1 VPSSGHYA
9 TKPLNKMAHQT
20 MAKRGNDMTETLI
33 KGGLVAD
40 GNGGTPRPVDI
51 RFSNGVITEVAA
63 ALTPMPGEKIIDAT
77 GLLVTPGFVDVHTHF
92 DGQAT
97 WDSMLAPSC
106 WHGVTTVVMGN
117 CGVGFAPVRPG
128 QESRLIELMEGV
140 EDIPGTALHEGMTW
154 GWESFA
160 EYLDALDERCWMM
173 DVGAQVPHAAVRA
186 YVMGDRAATE
196 PATAEEIVRMQGE
209 VREGM
214 KAGALGLSTSRM
226 LAHRTSRG
234 ETVPGTLAQ
243 EDELEALA
251 DVLRELDTGVFE
263 VVPRGMDGEISVE
276 AHAEID
282 WMAEI
287 ARKTGRPLVF
297 SLVQTHTETNRWRIY
312 LERAAQLQAEGVPFY
327 PEVGPRP
334 VGIIFGL
341 QSQFTPFSTR
351 ASYNVFEHLPIAQRL
366 AEMRKPEVRAK
377 ILAEPN
383 GKFRS
388 QGQRD
393 LHTNFANMYR
403 IANPIN
409 WEPTR
414 SETMTSLAR
423 AAGTDVEAYLYDYL
437 LDDEGRNLILYPYT
451 NYTSGTMNEVHEMLI
466 HSATRMGLGDAGAHC
481 GIACDAGNTTLALAF
496 WTRGRKDGPRIALGQ
511 MVRMITR
518 ETAELYG
525 LRDRGRIVPGYR
537 ADFNLIDY
545 DALELLLPHMVW
557 DLPTGA
563 RRVMQRAKGYV
574 ATFVAGV
581 QTIAYDEATGAFP
594 GRLIR
599 GAQMAKK
606 YTRALQPH

>member
-1 VPSSGHYA
+1 
-9 TKPLNKMAHQT
+9 
-20 MAKRGNDMTETLI
+20 MTETLI

-40 GNGGTPRPVDI
+40 GDGGQPRLADI
-51 RFSNGVITEVAA
+51 RFIDGLITDVADCLA
-63 ALTPMPGEKIIDAT
+63 PRPGEKIIDAA

-97 WDSMLAPSC
+97 WDTQLAPSC

-128 QESRLIELMEGV
+128 QQNRLIELMEGV

-154 GWESFA
+154 GWESFP
-160 EYLDALDERCWMM
+160 EYLDVLSKRCWMM
-173 DVGAQVPHAAVRA
+173 DVGTQVPHAAVRA
-186 YVMGDRAATE
+186 YVMGERSATA
-196 PATAEEIVRMQGE
+196 PATAEDIAQMQAIA
-209 VREGM
+209 REGV
-214 KAGALGLSTSRM
+214 KAGALGISTTRM

-234 ETVPGTLAQ
+234 EIVPGTLAQ

-251 DVLRELDTGVFE
+251 DVLRELNAGVFE

-282 WMAEI
+282 WMASI
-287 ARKTGRPLVF
+287 ARKSGRPIVF
-297 SLVQTHTETNRWRIY
+297 SLVQTHTEANRWRVY
-312 LERAAQLQAEGVPFY
+312 LDRAAELQGDGVPFY

-334 VGIIFGL
+334 VGVLFGL

-351 ASYNVFEHLPIAQRL
+351 PSYKALEGLPLAERL
-366 AEMRKPEVRAK
+366 AEMRKREVRAE

-383 GKFRS
+383 GRYRS
-388 QGQRD
+388 QGQQNM
-393 LHTNFANMYR
+393 HENFTNMYR

-414 SETMTSLAR
+414 DETMTSLASR
-423 AAGTDVEAYLYDYL
+423 AGLDVEAYLYDYL
-437 LDDEGRNLILYPYT
+437 LGDEGQNLVLYPYT
-451 NYTSGTMNEVHEMLI
+451 NYTSGTMAEVYEMLT
-466 HSATRMGLGDAGAHC
+466 HPASRLGLGDAGAHC

-496 WTRGRKDGPRIALGQ
+496 WTRDRIAGPRIDLGRA
-511 MVRMITR
+511 VRMMTR
-518 ETAELYG
+518 DTAELYG
-525 LRDRGRIVPGYR
+525 LRDRGRIAPGYR
-537 ADFNLIDY
+537 ADLNLIDY
-545 DALELLLPHMVW
+545 GRLKLLLPYMVW

-563 RRVMQRAKGYV
+563 RRIMQRAQGYV

-581 QTIAYDEATGAFP
+581 QTIDHDEATGALP

-599 GAQMAKK
+599 GAQI
-606 YTRALQPH
+606 TL